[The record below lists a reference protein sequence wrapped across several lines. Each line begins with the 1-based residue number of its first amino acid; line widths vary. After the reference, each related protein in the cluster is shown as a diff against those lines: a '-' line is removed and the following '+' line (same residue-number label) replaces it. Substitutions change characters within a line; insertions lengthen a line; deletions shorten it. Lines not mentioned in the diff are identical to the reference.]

1 MISLGQQKVTDE
13 DSSTTTE
20 DDLENTDKES
30 DQGDDSDIDSVVEED
45 VPSDD
50 DFDKEADIARKV
62 LNNLITSSAK
72 DESVN
77 NDSVSSEEKN
87 KPKSKETVK
96 GADSK
101 TSKESDKVS
110 DISKP
115 ETSKE
120 TEVDLHRTVF
130 ITNLPFELDT
140 EEVKQRFSAFGEVEY
155 FAPVLH
161 QVTKYVLEQYFV
173 CVCVT
178 QIIIHT
184 PLLLNAG
191 VHEGLVFLSLKP
203 RKQLIMQF
211 QLPIL
216 LLGWVF
222 W

>member
-1 MISLGQQKVTDE
+1 MLSLGQQKVTDE
-13 DSSTTTE
+13 DGSTTTE
-20 DDLENTDKES
+20 DDLENTDKKS

-45 VPSDD
+45 VPSED

-120 TEVDLHRTVF
+120 TEDDLHRTVF

-140 EEVKQRFSAFGEVEY
+140 EELKQRFSAFGEVEY

-161 QVTKYVLEQYFV
+161 QVTKYVLEQYFL

>member
-13 DSSTTTE
+13 DGSTTTE

-45 VPSDD
+45 VPSDE

-96 GADSK
+96 GADNK

-120 TEVDLHRTVF
+120 TEDDLHRTVF

-140 EEVKQRFSAFGEVEY
+140 EELKQRFSAFGEVEY

-161 QVTKYVLEQYFV
+161 QVTKYVLEQYFL
-173 CVCVT
+173 CVCVA

>member
-13 DSSTTTE
+13 DGSTTTE

-77 NDSVSSEEKN
+77 DDSVSSEEKN

-120 TEVDLHRTVF
+120 TEDDLHRTVF

-161 QVTKYVLEQYFV
+161 QVTKYVLEQYF
-173 CVCVT
+173 CVSVLRR
-178 QIIIHT
+178 
-184 PLLLNAG
+184 LL
-191 VHEGLVFLSLKP
+191 F
-203 RKQLIMQF
+203 
-211 QLPIL
+211 IL
-216 LLGWVF
+216 LYYSMQASTRDWF
-222 W
+222 S